1 MSDINEI
8 IHVALREHECL
19 FIIQGLS
26 AIQEQLVNLID
37 LEGATEFESELEQVD
52 QLLYRLLEISDAFDR
67 HNLFRLP
74 GP

>member
-26 AIQEQLVNLID
+26 AIQDQLANLID
-37 LEGATEFESELEQVD
+37 LEGATHFESELEQVD
-52 QLLYRLLEISDAFDR
+52 ELLNRFYEISDAFDQ
-67 HNLFRLP
+67 HVFRLP
-74 GP
+74 FP